1 MNKMFEFLENYKY
14 NKKKVKELISM
25 EKRLLNSPQQTDEN
39 NDSAIAEMFLNH
51 AMIEFRR
58 EVLRKEID
66 LSLQER
72 NKEAFL
78 KLSEELKKIS

>member
-1 MNKMFEFLENYKY
+1 
-14 NKKKVKELISM
+14 M
-25 EKRLLNSPQQTDEN
+25 EKRLLNSPQQIDEN

-51 AMIEFRR
+51 ALNEFRR
-58 EVLRKEID
+58 DVLRKEID

>member
-1 MNKMFEFLENYKY
+1 
-14 NKKKVKELISM
+14 M

-51 AMIEFRR
+51 ALIEFRR
-58 EVLRKEID
+58 DVLRKEID
-66 LSLQER
+66 FSLQER

-78 KLSEELKKIS
+78 TLSEELKKIS

>member
-1 MNKMFEFLENYKY
+1 
-14 NKKKVKELISM
+14 M
-25 EKRLLNSPQQTDEN
+25 EKRLLNSPQPTDEN
-39 NDSAIAEMFLNH
+39 NDSVIAEMFLNH
-51 AMIEFRR
+51 ALIEFRR

>member
-1 MNKMFEFLENYKY
+1 
-14 NKKKVKELISM
+14 M

-39 NDSAIAEMFLNH
+39 NDSVIAEMFLNH
-51 AMIEFRR
+51 ALIEFRR
-58 EVLRKEID
+58 VVLRKEID

>member
-1 MNKMFEFLENYKY
+1 
-14 NKKKVKELISM
+14 M

-51 AMIEFRR
+51 ALIEFRR
-58 EVLRKEID
+58 NVLRREID

-72 NKEAFL
+72 NQEAFL

>member
-1 MNKMFEFLENYKY
+1 
-14 NKKKVKELISM
+14 M
-25 EKRLLNSPQQTDEN
+25 EKRLLNSPQPTDEN
-39 NDSAIAEMFLNH
+39 NDSAIAEMFLNN
-51 AMIEFRR
+51 ALIEFRR

-78 KLSEELKKIS
+78 QLSEELKKIS

>member
-1 MNKMFEFLENYKY
+1 
-14 NKKKVKELISM
+14 M

-51 AMIEFRR
+51 ALIEFRR
-58 EVLRKEID
+58 NVLRKEID

-72 NKEAFL
+72 NQEAFL

>member
-1 MNKMFEFLENYKY
+1 
-14 NKKKVKELISM
+14 M
-25 EKRLLNSPQQTDEN
+25 EKRLLNSPQPTDEN
-39 NDSAIAEMFLNH
+39 NDSVIAEMFLNNV
-51 AMIEFRR
+51 MIEFRR

-78 KLSEELKKIS
+78 QLSEELKKIS

>member
-1 MNKMFEFLENYKY
+1 
-14 NKKKVKELISM
+14 M

-39 NDSAIAEMFLNH
+39 NDSVIAEMFLNH
-51 AMIEFRR
+51 ALIEFRR

-66 LSLQER
+66 FSLQER
-72 NKEAFL
+72 NKETFL

>member
-1 MNKMFEFLENYKY
+1 
-14 NKKKVKELISM
+14 M

-51 AMIEFRR
+51 ALIEFRR

-78 KLSEELKKIS
+78 QLSEELKKIS

>member
-1 MNKMFEFLENYKY
+1 
-14 NKKKVKELISM
+14 M

-51 AMIEFRR
+51 ALIEFRR
-58 EVLRKEID
+58 DVLRKEID

-78 KLSEELKKIS
+78 TLSEELKKIS

>member
-1 MNKMFEFLENYKY
+1 MFEFLENYKY

-51 AMIEFRR
+51 ALIEFRR

-72 NKEAFL
+72 NKQAFL
-78 KLSEELKKIS
+78 QLSEELKKIS

>member
-1 MNKMFEFLENYKY
+1 
-14 NKKKVKELISM
+14 M

-39 NDSAIAEMFLNH
+39 NDSVIAEMFLNH
-51 AMIEFRR
+51 ALIEFRR

-66 LSLQER
+66 LSLKER

>member
-1 MNKMFEFLENYKY
+1 
-14 NKKKVKELISM
+14 M

-39 NDSAIAEMFLNH
+39 NDSVIAEMFLNH
-51 AMIEFRR
+51 ALIEFRR

-72 NKEAFL
+72 NKETFL